1 MKSSLYRWDTLMRE
15 LSQVLELTSNLRN
28 KENCLNITTNG
39 SLINSESFPYGG
51 KEQNAD
57 CGELRGE
64 LKIKK

>member
-1 MKSSLYRWDTLMRE
+1 MRE
-15 LSQVLELTSNLRN
+15 LSQVLELTSNLR
-28 KENCLNITTNG
+28 KTENCLNITTDG